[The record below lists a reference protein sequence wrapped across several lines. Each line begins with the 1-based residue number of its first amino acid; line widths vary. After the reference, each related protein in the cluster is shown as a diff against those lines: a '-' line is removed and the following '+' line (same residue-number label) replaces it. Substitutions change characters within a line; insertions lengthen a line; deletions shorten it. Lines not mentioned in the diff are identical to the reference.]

1 MNAVNEVKLRPWTEE
16 DLHRLPELANNYDI
30 AKFMTDQFPHPYT
43 KMNARAFIEFANS
56 HHPVRIFAIE
66 VNGQCV
72 GSIGIHP
79 QNDIMRR
86 NAELGYW
93 LGKPYWGRGIATEAI
108 RQMVGYGFDNFDIDR
123 IFARPFG
130 TNIASQKVLEKAGFT
145 LEARFEKTI
154 LKNGELLDEL
164 IYSVRRQA
172 DGNNKET

>member
-1 MNAVNEVKLRPWTEE
+1 MTGNNKVKLRTWRE
-16 DLHRLPELANNYDI
+16 DDLSRLAELANNFNI
-30 AKFMTDQFPHPYT
+30 AKFMTDQFPFPYT
-43 KMNARAFIEFANS
+43 RLNARAFIEFANS
-56 HHPVRIFAIE
+56 HHPVHIFAIE
-66 VNGQCV
+66 ENGQCV
-72 GSIGIHP
+72 GSIGLHP
-79 QNDIMRR
+79 QHDIMRR

-93 LGKPYWGRGIATEAI
+93 LGEPYWGRGIATEAI
-108 RQMVGYGFDNFDIDR
+108 RQMVQYGFDNFNIGR

-172 DGNNKET
+172 DGNNNKT